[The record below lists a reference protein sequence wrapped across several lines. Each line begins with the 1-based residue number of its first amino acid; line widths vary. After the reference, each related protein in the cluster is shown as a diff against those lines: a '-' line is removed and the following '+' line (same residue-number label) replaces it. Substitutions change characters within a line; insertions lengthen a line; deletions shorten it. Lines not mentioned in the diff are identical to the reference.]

1 MFFTLSARDND
12 SHLGLLR
19 KIAEVCM
26 DKNKF
31 NKLMKINNEKE
42 LMEVF

>member
-1 MFFTLSARDND
+1 MSKELVR
-12 SHLGLLR
+12 LLR